1 MEKQKSIYR
10 SKSRQYVKID
20 TKIYYTNMPMEEVA
34 VLSYMLTKP
43 DDWDFRIPHMV
54 YETKWSENRIRKS
67 IKGLQEKGYIY
78 IHTFKNE
85 KGRFDSRYFVFE
97 NPSLN
102 YFANEGV

>member
-54 YETKWSENRIRKS
+54 
-67 IKGLQEKGYIY
+67 
-78 IHTFKNE
+78 
-85 KGRFDSRYFVFE
+85 
-97 NPSLN
+97 
-102 YFANEGV
+102 